1 MVLIHLLISLY
12 IAVLVLSAL
21 LSWFPTTN
29 SDGALA
35 TTKMILAR
43 LTEPVLRPLRSI
55 MPRPRIG
62 GVGID
67 FSVMVAIILLAILN
81 SYLP

>member
-1 MVLIHLLISLY
+1 MVLVHFLITLY
-12 IAVLVLSAL
+12 IWVLVLSAL
-21 LSWFPTTN
+21 LSWFPSN
-29 SDGALA
+29 SGGALA

-43 LTEPVLRPLRSI
+43 LTEPILRPLRSI

-67 FSVMVAIILLAILN
+67 FSVMVAIILLAIVN
-81 SYLP
+81 RYLP